1 MVRLKGKVWNIGD
14 TDENADWI
22 KTPEN
27 RESERRIHE
36 ELARQLEAE
45 KDEPEAE
52 AGTDG

>member
-1 MVRLKGKVWNIGD
+1 MAKKRPRVNIGD

-36 ELARQLEAE
+36 ELARQLEAGE
-45 KDEPEAE
+45 DQPEAE
-52 AGTDG
+52 DGANG

>member
-1 MVRLKGKVWNIGD
+1 MANENVVFID

-36 ELARQLEAE
+36 DLAKELEKGKDKPTQEASTN
-45 KDEPEAE
+45 
-52 AGTDG
+52 G

>member
-1 MVRLKGKVWNIGD
+1 MAKKINIGD

-36 ELARQLEAE
+36 ELARQLGAE
-45 KDEPEAE
+45 SDEPTQE
-52 AGTDG
+52 AGANG